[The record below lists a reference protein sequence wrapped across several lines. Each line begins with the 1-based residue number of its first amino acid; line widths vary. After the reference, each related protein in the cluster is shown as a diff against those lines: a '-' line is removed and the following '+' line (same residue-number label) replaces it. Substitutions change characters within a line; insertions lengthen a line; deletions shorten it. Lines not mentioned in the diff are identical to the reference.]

1 MVKQLINQGLLS
13 MLVAPKIHEQGIIQ
27 LYSKQY
33 YNIFKQIVIN
43 NFNNKNPIRNNIYD
57 KLYSLGLAS
66 NYLINKY
73 LT

>member
-1 MVKQLINQGLLS
+1 

-27 LYSKQY
+27 LCSKQY